1 VVLAE
6 CLGAPGSA
14 MQALEAFSQ
23 RRIPRVKR
31 VWEASRQICQYEM
44 DDAIGNAGKAAALLL
59 DTYQFLAEPM

>member
-1 VVLAE
+1 
-6 CLGAPGSA
+6 

-44 DDAIGNAGKAAALLL
+44 DDPIGNRDKASALLL
-59 DTYQFLAEPM
+59 DTYRFLGEPM